1 MSLLREYISE
11 LLSCTPTTPMSS
23 VLHEHAVSK
32 IPVTDNI
39 YRSGSTEYF
48 RLIRE
53 ARFFALTGEYIPS
66 VAESYYLY
74 ETDLG
79 EFGEYKGGLV
89 PLDFPML
96 NEAEYQGKKV
106 ELNSPKRSSGPTK
119 YKVFTKNK
127 KGNVIKVNFGDQ
139 KGGLSAKLDDDE
151 AVSNF
156 VSRHNCKSA
165 KKKDKTK
172 AGYWSCRLPRY
183 WKELGL
189 KKNSRRFW

>member
-1 MSLLREYISE
+1 MDLLREYISE
-11 LLSCTPTTPMSS
+11 LLSMTAGRMSKTLCEQANS
-23 VLHEHAVSK
+23 GE
-32 IPVTDNI
+32 PVTNNI
-39 YRSGSTEYF
+39 FRPGSDAYF

-53 ARFFALTGEYIPS
+53 ARFFALTGEYTPS
-66 VAESYYLY
+66 SIETYYLY
-74 ETDLG
+74 ETDIG
-79 EFGEYKGGLV
+79 EFGDYKGEKV

-96 NEAEYQGKKV
+96 NEAEYQGKDV

-119 YKVFTKNK
+119 YKVFVKNK

-139 KGGLSAKLDDDE
+139 KGGLSAKIDDDE

-156 VSRHNCKSA
+156 VNRHNCKSA
-165 KKKDKTK
+165 AKKDKTK

-189 KKNSRRFW
+189 KKSSRKFW